1 MQLKLRPDILCLKIL
16 MIKSWSHIGCFN
28 CLQNKTGLGMISNNP
43 SCFSTQQV
51 IVIEGNQQDILL
63 PLGLKEK
70 KNQ

>member
-1 MQLKLRPDILCLKIL
+1 
-16 MIKSWSHIGCFN
+16 
-28 CLQNKTGLGMISNNP
+28 MISNNP